1 MKHVLCFDYTIS
13 FLLVFFVLS
22 ACSSVDVNS
31 DYNHSFDFTQ
41 LTTYK
46 ILKEFSQNS
55 GNGNS
60 SLADEKIKNAIELE
74 MTKKG
79 IGKNEKLADYG
90 ITWNTKLNDVDKND
104 ALKNWNSS
112 FSGGEKGMLIIDA
125 VDIKTNKIIWRGWSK
140 NAFTGDDFDEV
151 INDVVADIL
160 SLFPPEHLLETGK

>member
-1 MKHVLCFDYTIS
+1 MKRILYLVYTI
-13 FLLVFFVLS
+13 FLLLVFFILS
-22 ACSSVDVNS
+22 ACSSADVNS
-31 DYNHSFDFTQ
+31 DYDHSFDFTQ

-46 ILKEFSQNS
+46 ILKELPQNS
-55 GNGNS
+55 EEGNS

-104 ALKNWNSS
+104 ALKNWKSS
-112 FSGGEKGMLIIDA
+112 FSAGEKGMMIIDA

-160 SLFPPEHLLETGK
+160 SLFPPEHLLGTGK